1 MKETCMQALLEVKL
15 NAKLTANAELVL
27 MQMMHFDEQF
37 IAIDLDKAK
46 TRGGLVKVVEKEVT
60 KGKKQG
66 QKVKVGVFELLQK
79 NEAGEVFLS
88 FADFKRVSGLPER
101 TFYRALAELCDL
113 GFLTK
118 KSHSAPNKSAIYA
131 FKLAQK
137 TPANKKEYYM
147 YKKNNYIT
155 PQSELQQ
162 KCLEV
167 LLLGVKKD
175 LALNPLEAFK
185 AKFTPEQREMIEN
198 FILWRKK
205 TFANEKI
212 GTSNELF
219 IWQYAY
225 DSVVKAG
232 LNLALSIKLSQDKGW
247 KTIQP
252 LFRPK
257 NAPKWQKNAQNEQ
270 PKEQFSGTER
280 QMSLDELRANGMI

>member
-1 MKETCMQALLEVKL
+1 MKTVCMKELLEVKL
-15 NAKLTANAELVL
+15 KARLTPNAELVL
-27 MQMMHFDEQF
+27 MQMMHFEEQF
-37 IAIDLDKAK
+37 VTIDLDKAK
-46 TRGGLVKVVEKEVT
+46 TRGGLIKTLEREVT
-60 KGKKQG
+60 SGKKRG

-79 NEAGEVFLS
+79 NAAGEVFLS
-88 FADFKRVSGLPER
+88 FADFKRASGLPER
-101 TFYRALAELCDL
+101 TFYRALAELCKL
-113 GFLTK
+113 GFLVK

-131 FKLAQK
+131 FTLPVK

-155 PQSELQQ
+155 PQSDLAQ
-162 KCLEV
+162 KCLEI
-167 LLLGVKKD
+167 LLLNVKKD
-175 LALNPLEAFK
+175 LALNPLETFK
-185 AKFTPEQREMIEN
+185 AKFTQEQRELIEN

-205 TFANEKI
+205 TFAGEKF

-225 DSVVKAG
+225 DNVVKQG

-247 KTIQP
+247 KSIQP

-257 NAPKWQKNAQNEQ
+257 NARNEP

-280 QMSLDELRANGMI
+280 QMSLDELRANGLI